1 MFMQENKKERH
12 PPEMVYNT
20 EQPLH
25 GFGYRTHPWR
35 LESENKRSSF
45 GSFVTWSPPDFRKV
59 RIICISLLL
68 DSA

>member
-1 MFMQENKKERH
+1 MFLQENKKERL

-35 LESENKRSSF
+35 LESENA
-45 GSFVTWSPPDFRKV
+45 
-59 RIICISLLL
+59 LLL
-68 DSA
+68 VHLLLEAPLISEK